1 MMIEGDSNWKSYGLN
16 KKQADYCKA
25 YIETGVKRK
34 TIETQIRRA
43 REKLRKIYR
52 MEG

>member
-1 MMIEGDSNWKSYGLN
+1 MEHFIMGKCAETI
-16 KKQADYCKA
+16 AC
-25 YIETGVKRK
+25 ETGVKRK